1 MGNEIVLSPEALFF
15 LGQWMQA
22 EYIDYDYIAMLRDLG
37 RDYSRIQRRCLQ
49 ELSGEKLVRQQITGE
64 VSVRPQLE
72 RLLKNVFF
80 GKLETSLD
88 VFSKLEGGSRETY
101 RFHYLDGTVTLVR
114 QEQKRLYL
122 SAAEPEDM
130 ERIIRTAVGRHR
142 EASRKI
148 HHLDENA
155 LGRMLLVKRA
165 EVDRGST
172 STLLFEQDGVLYASY
187 QQGAVS
193 VSDTQAREIL
203 ATMLKGE

>member
-1 MGNEIVLSPEALFF
+1 MSNEIVLSPEALFF

-22 EYIDYDYIAMLRDLG
+22 EYIDYDYIAALKDLG

-49 ELSGEKLVRQQITGE
+49 ELSREKLVRQQITGE

-114 QEQKRLYL
+114 QEQKSLYL

-148 HHLDENA
+148 RHLDENA

-172 STLLFEQDGVLYASY
+172 SALLFEQDGVLYVSHRE
-187 QQGAVS
+187 GAVA
-193 VSDTQAREIL
+193 VSDAQAREIL
-203 ATMLKGE
+203 VKMLKGE

>member
-1 MGNEIVLSPEALFF
+1 MSNEIVLSPEALFF

-22 EYIDYDYIAMLRDLG
+22 EYIDYDYIAALKDLG

-49 ELSGEKLVRQQITGE
+49 ELSREKLVRQQITGE

-114 QEQKRLYL
+114 QEQKSLYL

-148 HHLDENA
+148 RHLDENA

-172 STLLFEQDGVLYASY
+172 SALLFEQDGVLYASY